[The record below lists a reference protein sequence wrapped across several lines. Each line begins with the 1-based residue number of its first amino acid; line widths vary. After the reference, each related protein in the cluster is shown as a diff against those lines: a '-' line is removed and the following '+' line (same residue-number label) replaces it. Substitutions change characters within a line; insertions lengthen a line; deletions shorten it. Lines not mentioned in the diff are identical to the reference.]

1 MPSAPD
7 LVKLTLESASLSDE
21 LTSLIRQEQDLAV
34 LRNRDTGRAGLTII
48 ELDPEP
54 EKGLRKVEAAL
65 ERDKA
70 EEVFLVS
77 ARVDADILMHALRIG
92 VREVFHLPL
101 NREEFRDA
109 LHRFKKRQKKRN
121 SAIPE
126 KRGSIVSIA
135 GSKGGVGT
143 TTIAVNLAAALAG
156 QENVSVVLID
166 MNTVFGEI
174 PMFLD
179 LTPAFHWGDIT
190 QNIDRLDGAF
200 LFNILCRHDSGIH
213 VLPPPNYLDQQNS
226 ASPRIM
232 QTLLELMRS
241 LFDYIV
247 IDNGQSTDETGMM
260 IYQMSDILL
269 LITIQ
274 SLPCL
279 ANAGRLYKSFLD
291 FGCIDR
297 EGLRVILNRYVK
309 NSQIS
314 LSGIKTALETEL
326 SSLIPNDYR
335 TTMTAIN
342 SGKLLCQVAPRSGIV
357 KSFNTLASDLFPGID
372 QEPPSSFFSRFRR

>member
-1 MPSAPD
+1 MPSVPD
-7 LVKLTLESASLSDE
+7 LVRVTVESAPLADE
-21 LTSLIRQEQDLAV
+21 LASIIRAEQNLAL
-34 LRNRDTGRAGLTII
+34 LRNHDPGRAALTII

-54 EKGLRKVEAAL
+54 EKGLRKVQVVMD
-65 ERDKA
+65 RDDT
-70 EEVFLVS
+70 EEIFLIS
-77 ARVDADILMHALRIG
+77 PRVDTDILMHALRIG

-101 NREEFRDA
+101 NREELREA
-109 LHRFKKRQKKRN
+109 LDRFKKRQKKRN
-121 SAIPE
+121 SAHPE
-126 KRGSIVSIA
+126 KRGSIVSIV

-143 TTIAVNLAAALAG
+143 TTVAVNLAAALAG
-156 QENVSVVLID
+156 QQDTSVALID

-174 PMFLD
+174 PTFLD

-190 QNIDRLDGAF
+190 LNIDRLDGAF

-213 VLPPPNYLDQQNS
+213 VLPPPNYLDLQNS
-226 ASPRIM
+226 ASPRVM
-232 QTLLELMRS
+232 ETLLELMRP
-241 LFDYIV
+241 LFDYII

-279 ANAGRLYKSFLD
+279 TNAGRLYRSFLD
-291 FGCIDR
+291 FGCIHRD
-297 EGLRVILNRYVK
+297 GLRVILNRYVK

-314 LSGIKTALETEL
+314 LSGIKTALGTEL

-342 SGKLLCQVAPRSGIV
+342 SGKLLCQIAPGSNIV
-357 KSFNTLASDLFPGID
+357 KSFNTLARDLFPGAD
-372 QEPPSSFFSRFRR
+372 QEAPSSFFSNFWK